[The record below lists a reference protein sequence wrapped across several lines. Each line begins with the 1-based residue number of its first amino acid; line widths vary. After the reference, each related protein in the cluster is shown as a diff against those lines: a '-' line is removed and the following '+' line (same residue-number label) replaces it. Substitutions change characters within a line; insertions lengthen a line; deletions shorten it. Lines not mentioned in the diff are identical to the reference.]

1 MSLRTSRRAAAALLG
16 IAGAAGSAHAQ
27 IQPST
32 DLVTGQITTASYI
45 TTADNSNPNGV
56 AVGAPATNSG
66 NPTGYNDPALGF
78 NNPRYW
84 AKAPQYSGVTQ
95 LIMTY
100 DTQNTTTGA
109 TGTAAFICSGA
120 LINNGYS
127 VLTAGHCLHNFTQTA
142 ANGQVTQLTLKN
154 VQVRLGQN
162 FGGNTTAEPGAGAPN
177 VNQAFNFV
185 QDVTPTAQSV
195 MINPG
200 YTGSVIDQHDI
211 AVLNLGTSAPHIY
224 QSYDLYTQSAIGETY
239 NITGW
244 GGRGNGDLGT
254 FAGGAAGARIR
265 QGLNTFD
272 VSYADPHWSADFMNL
287 LFGSRGPQDV
297 YVSDFDNTALSSSNV
312 LTNNPLCILTGLATI
327 GGQPI
332 WTGAAPL
339 CDTGLGIDEVS
350 SAGGDSGGP
359 SFIDGRIAAV
369 TSFGETFGRGFG
381 DIDGALNSS
390 FGELNGMTRV
400 DINADWVDSAT
411 TTPEP
416 TTIVLLGGGLL
427 AIGAA
432 ARRRRQS

>member
-1 MSLRTSRRAAAALLG
+1 
-16 IAGAAGSAHAQ
+16 
-27 IQPST
+27 
-32 DLVTGQITTASYI
+32 
-45 TTADNSNPNGV
+45 
-56 AVGAPATNSG
+56 
-66 NPTGYNDPALGF
+66 
-78 NNPRYW
+78 
-84 AKAPQYSGVTQ
+84 
-95 LIMTY
+95 MTY
-100 DTQNTTTGA
+100 DTKNTTTGA
-109 TGTAAFICSGA
+109 TGSAAFICSGA

-142 ANGQVTQLTLKN
+142 TNGQVTQLTLKN

-177 VNQAFNFV
+177 VNQAFNYV
-185 QDVTPTAQSV
+185 KDVTPTDQSV
-195 MINPG
+195 MIHPD
-200 YTGSVIDQHDI
+200 YTGSVIDEHDI
-211 AVLNLGTSAPHIY
+211 AILNLGTSAPHIY
-224 QSYDLYTQSAIGETY
+224 QSYDLFTQSAIGDTY

-244 GGRGNGDLGT
+244 GGRGNGNSGT
-254 FAGGAAGARIR
+254 FAGGTAGARLR
-265 QGLNTFD
+265 QGENIFD
-272 VSYADPHWSADFMNL
+272 VSYADPHWSTDFMNL

-297 YVSDFDNTALSSSNV
+297 YVSDFDNTAGASSNV
-312 LTNNPLCILTGLATI
+312 LTNNALCILTGLATI

-339 CDTGLGIDEVS
+339 CDTGLGLNEVS

-359 SFIDGRIAAV
+359 SFIDGKIAAV
-369 TSFGETFGRGFG
+369 TSFGETFGRSFG
-381 DIDGALNSS
+381 DIDGALDSS

-400 DINADWVDSAT
+400 DINADWVNSAT